1 MKPGLDIKR
10 LVLWSMYNFGHAIAL
25 IVFFLYYSE
34 WLVVDR
40 GVPDIW
46 FNMTFVGASLLFL
59 LTVPVAGSVADKL
72 NVNMPGLRVTTI
84 FSFIFFF
91 LTGFIAEIYPAY
103 YVLSAV
109 TFSLASY
116 FYLFC
121 YTYYNPLLK
130 DVAVHEKHGLASGW
144 GMFGDYSG
152 QIFGLL
158 VSLPVVSGA
167 LVLFGPDGRAATLM
181 PAAILFLI
189 FSLPMLIFFKE
200 KSTKVCVKIDIVKE
214 YRDVVGSFIK
224 MCTLP
229 GVGLFLLAYFFF
241 NDAVTTAS
249 NNFPIWMD
257 KVMFIT
263 GNTQNLV
270 LISIIFAGVIGAP
283 ISGWLAD
290 RFGFKKV
297 LLWNLAGW
305 MVILPIFAAVHGFIA
320 FIIACL
326 VMGVWYGS
334 IWTITRAYLL
344 HLTPRSFL
352 NRSFT
357 YYTLME
363 RFATFMGP
371 LSWGLAVTY
380 LPKADAMNYRFAA
393 ILMAIFIII
402 GYIIARKLPRK
413 AAINPLDLDM
423 LGHKVKPPAG
433 Y

>member
-1 MKPGLDIKR
+1 
-10 LVLWSMYNFGHAIAL
+10 
-25 IVFFLYYSE
+25 
-34 WLVVDR
+34 
-40 GVPDIW
+40 
-46 FNMTFVGASLLFL
+46 
-59 LTVPVAGSVADKL
+59 
-72 NVNMPGLRVTTI
+72 
-84 FSFIFFF
+84 
-91 LTGFIAEIYPAY
+91 
-103 YVLSAV
+103 
-109 TFSLASY
+109 
-116 FYLFC
+116 
-121 YTYYNPLLK
+121 
-130 DVAVHEKHGLASGW
+130 
-144 GMFGDYSG
+144 
-152 QIFGLL
+152 
-158 VSLPVVSGA
+158 
-167 LVLFGPDGRAATLM
+167 
-181 PAAILFLI
+181 
-189 FSLPMLIFFKE
+189 
-200 KSTKVCVKIDIVKE
+200 
-214 YRDVVGSFIK
+214 
-224 MCTLP
+224 
-229 GVGLFLLAYFFF
+229 
-241 NDAVTTAS
+241 
-249 NNFPIWMD
+249 NFPIWMD
-257 KVMFIT
+257 KVMSIT
-263 GNTQNLV
+263 GNTQSLV
-270 LISIIFAGVIGAP
+270 LISIIFTGVIGAP

-305 MVILPIFAAVHGFIA
+305 MVILPIFAAIHGFIA

-380 LPKADAMNYRFAA
+380 LPKADALNYRFAA
-393 ILMAIFIII
+393 ILMAIFILI